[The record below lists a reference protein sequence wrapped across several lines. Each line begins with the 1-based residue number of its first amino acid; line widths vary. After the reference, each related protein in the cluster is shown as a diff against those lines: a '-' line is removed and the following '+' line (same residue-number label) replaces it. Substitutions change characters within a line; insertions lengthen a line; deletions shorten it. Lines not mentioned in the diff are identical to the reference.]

1 MNTNNQFTEV
11 FNNFIKKPGAE
22 KKAALRAYQ
31 TLNINPPA
39 DYLAALQF
47 TDGGEGFIRYSYFRL
62 YSITELLLFNESYQI
77 ARFARRL
84 VIFGSNGGG
93 EAFGFDARENR
104 IEIIQIPFIP
114 MDFQYAKPLGK
125 NFMEFLSLLKE
136 AKSHDDS
143 SLPQI
148 NMSAVGKEVHEIHPI
163 VFGGSPTDDKN
174 KALVPS
180 EEHAKLSVF
189 WNKVYQDRMYGRAA

>member
-31 TLNINPPA
+31 TLNIYPPA
-39 DYLAALQF
+39 DYLTALQF

-62 YSITELLLFNESYQI
+62 YSITELLLFNESYQVE
-77 ARFARRL
+77 RFAPKL

-93 EAFGFDARENR
+93 EAFGFDAREDL
-104 IEIIQIPFIP
+104 IEIVQIPFIP
-114 MDFQYAKPLGK
+114 MDFHYAKPLGK
-125 NFMEFLSLLKE
+125 NFMEFLTILEE
-136 AKSHDDS
+136 AKSDDDL